1 MQIMFPQSMPHRV
14 GNLFQASLHKNATN
28 WAVCNQGKL
37 QQFICQIQ
45 SRGVF
50 FFFFFLGYLGNRL

>member
-1 MQIMFPQSMPHRV
+1 MFPQSMPQRV

-37 QQFICQIQ
+37 QLFICQIQ

-50 FFFFFLGYLGNRL
+50 FFLGNLGNRL

>member
-1 MQIMFPQSMPHRV
+1 MFPRSMPHRV
-14 GNLFQASLHKNATN
+14 SNLFQASLHKNATN

-50 FFFFFLGYLGNRL
+50 FKFFLNFFYR

>member
-1 MQIMFPQSMPHRV
+1 MFPQSMPHRV

-50 FFFFFLGYLGNRL
+50 FFIYFFFLGNLGNRL